1 MSYDELIT
9 KHYPGF
15 KLRIKPGTR
24 LCNYVQK
31 IMVNSYERGNEELRQ
46 ELPSLIRDVEDFFR
60 AGIEKG
66 YFLTKDNKFNEQIID
81 RLERRVDSIGH
92 LPPEYEKKVFGHGN
106 GKTIQIRRESIP
118 YHSYAGLNSKE
129 VRRMYLYHEL
139 GHKILNIFQ
148 NNEIFEFVNT
158 FEEKTALKGEKIK
171 LEDHCQFVNAGTLTI
186 EECLTQELGESL
198 AFHVAKKKRP
208 DYTYKEDLGQ
218 NIRTNHSYYCIFQ
231 QPVIDLGKT
240 LKYCGNKDDS
250 DILKEMIKKALTGN
264 FVKELILEYD
274 KKDNGSVSSYQCLHD
289 IFWLMGI
296 ICTKKYDEFGQS
308 KSIVPNADDLKYA
321 QQIKTEAVLQLF
333 QKKIS
338 TVKAYKDISN
348 EESERLRRNSEIN
361 DMLKEKNQVNKPRN
375 RRINETDESY
385 ETYLKEFYNNGN
397 SSVR

>member
-31 IMVNSYERGNEELRQ
+31 VMVNSYEKGNEELRR
-46 ELPSLIRDVEDFFR
+46 ELPSLIRDLENFFY

-81 RLERRVDSIGH
+81 RLEKRLDSIGH
-92 LPPEYEKKVFGHGN
+92 LPPEYEKKVFGHAS

-118 YHSYAGLNSKE
+118 YYNYAGLNSKE

-148 NNEIFEFVNT
+148 NDEIFEFVNT
-158 FEEKTALKGEKIK
+158 FEEKTSLKGEKVE
-171 LEDHCQFVNAGTLTI
+171 LSDHCQFVNVGTLTI

-198 AFHVAKKKRP
+198 AFHVAKKSRP
-208 DYTYKEDLGQ
+208 EYTYKEDLGH
-218 NIRTNHSYYCIFQ
+218 NIRTNHNYYCIFQ

-240 LKYCGNKDDS
+240 LKDCENKDDS
-250 DILKEMIKKALTGN
+250 EVLKEMIQKALTGN
-264 FVKELILEYD
+264 FIKELILEYD
-274 KKDNGSVSSYQCLHD
+274 KKDNGSVSAYQCLHD

-296 ICTKKYDEFGQS
+296 ICTKKYDEFGQG
-308 KSIVPNADDLKYA
+308 KSITPKDDDLKYA
-321 QQIKTEAVLQLF
+321 RQIKIEAVLKLL

-338 TVKAYKDISN
+338 NVKTYKDISN
-348 EESERLRRNSEIN
+348 EELERTRKNIEIN
-361 DMLKEKNQVNKPRN
+361 GMFKEEKQINKPRN

-385 ETYLKEFYNNGN
+385 ERYLMEFYNKGN